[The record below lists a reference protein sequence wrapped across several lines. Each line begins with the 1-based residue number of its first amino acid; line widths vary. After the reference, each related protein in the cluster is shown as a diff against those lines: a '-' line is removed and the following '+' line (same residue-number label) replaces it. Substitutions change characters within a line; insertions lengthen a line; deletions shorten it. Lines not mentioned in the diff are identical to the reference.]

1 MRKLLDIIFSNKK
14 LSICIPFII
23 AAIALIL
30 AIVFGNPDSIIKTI
44 LIGLLLSATWFFG
57 VYFILLIQVKNS
69 SCPDWFFNIFELVAV
84 VVFGIYA
91 IIHLIIFIIS
101 GFSSFNFGIC
111 LGMVTYSA
119 TAWAHSKRK

>member
-30 AIVFGNPDSIIKTI
+30 AVAFGNPDSIIKTI
-44 LIGLLLSATWFFG
+44 LTGLLISATWFFG
-57 VYFILLIQVKNS
+57 VYFILLIQVKNP
-69 SCPDWFFNIFELVAV
+69 SCPDWLLNVFELVAIII
-84 VVFGIYA
+84 FGIYA
-91 IIHLIIFIIS
+91 IIHLILFIIS
-101 GFSSFNFGIC
+101 GFSSFNIGIC
-111 LGMVTYSA
+111 LGLVTYSA

>member
-44 LIGLLLSATWFFG
+44 LTALLISATWFFG
-57 VYFILLIQVKNS
+57 VYFILLIQVKNP
-69 SCPDWFFNIFELVAV
+69 SCPNWLLNIFELAAV
-84 VVFGIYA
+84 VVLGIYA
-91 IIHLIIFIIS
+91 IIHLIIFVMS
-101 GFSSFNFGIC
+101 GFRSFNIGIC
-111 LGMVTYSA
+111 LGLVTYSA